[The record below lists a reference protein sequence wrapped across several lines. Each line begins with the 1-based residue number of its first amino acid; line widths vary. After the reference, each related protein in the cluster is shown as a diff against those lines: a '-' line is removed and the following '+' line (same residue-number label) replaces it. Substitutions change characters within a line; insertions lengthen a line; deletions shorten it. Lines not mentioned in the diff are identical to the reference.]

1 MRLRWDARALQDLR
15 DIWLIAD
22 EQSTMAARGFEYQLQ
37 RHSPQ
42 KASAVHLNVLAG
54 NEARAGTAEETHRSR
69 DLPRQAAAP
78 PQRVNERM
86 MLRLRLPRRS
96 RSGHYARGNRV
107 DPDIVGGKLM
117 RERARKPDQ
126 PGLGSH
132 HMRPPRRADMRA
144 QTSDVHDHAAA
155 CPPEMRQARLHAVEC
170 AVENNCGHRPPFRER
185 HAVEGL
191 LGPYRS
197 IVDQNIDAAEM
208 RGGGGDHHLHC
219 VATCYIG
226 DKCDGLAAGLF
237 YPDGDPLSFPA
248 VRARIDHDGGAA
260 LCERERDR
268 ASDVAAR
275 AGNEGNPPRQ
285 LLRHGASRA
294 PFLDLRHCADGPR

>member
-54 NEARAGTAEETHRSR
+54 NEARAGTAEKPHLRS
-69 DLPRQAAAP
+69 DTLRQAAAP
-78 PQRVNERM
+78 HQRVNERM

-107 DPDIVGGKLM
+107 DPDVVRGKLM
-117 RERARKPDQ
+117 RERTGEPDK

-132 HMRPPRRADMRA
+132 DMRPPRRAGMRA
-144 QTSDVHDHAAA
+144 QAPDVHDHAAA
-155 CPPEMRQARLHAVEC
+155 CTPEMQPAGPRAIEC
-170 AVENNCGHRPPFRER
+170 ALEDHRPHRAPFCER

-197 IVDQNIDAAEM
+197 IVDQNVDTAEM
-208 RGGGGDHHLHC
+208 CGGGGGHFLHC
-219 VATCYIG
+219 VG
-226 DKCDGLAAGLF
+226 
-237 YPDGDPLSFPA
+237 
-248 VRARIDHDGGAA
+248 VRHI
-260 LCERERDR
+260 C
-268 ASDVAAR
+268 
-275 AGNEGNPPRQ
+275 
-285 LLRHGASRA
+285 
-294 PFLDLRHCADGPR
+294 